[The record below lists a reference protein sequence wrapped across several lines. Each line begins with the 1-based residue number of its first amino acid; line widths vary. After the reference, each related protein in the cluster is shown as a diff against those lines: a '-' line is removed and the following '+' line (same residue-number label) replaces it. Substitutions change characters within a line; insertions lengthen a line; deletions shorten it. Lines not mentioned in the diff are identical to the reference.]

1 MPNVK
6 QRGYRA
12 YPLVDHVADKV
23 CAIFERHGAT
33 EALSTRY
40 KDLVDLVAIVLA
52 ASVEAEAQIAA
63 LQSEAERRRLQLPE
77 CFTVPERG
85 LWEPGYAAAAGR
97 GCLPGGRQQ
106 DPWSCAHHDA
116 PGRLPQ

>member
-63 LQSEAERRRLQLPE
+63 LQSEAERRRLPLPE

-97 GCLPGGRQQ
+97 GCLPGGRQH